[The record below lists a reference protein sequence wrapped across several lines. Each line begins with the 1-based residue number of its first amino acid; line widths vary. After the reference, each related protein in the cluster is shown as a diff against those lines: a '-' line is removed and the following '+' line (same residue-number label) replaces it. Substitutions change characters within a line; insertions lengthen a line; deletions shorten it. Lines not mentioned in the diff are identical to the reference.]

1 MLVKAFEQQEDLLV
15 SAEDKGALTAAPGA
29 IRVEMPPQFPKGCPN
44 SSSCCLKAAVERQH
58 VTTLPRAVGAN
69 TGTGGQ
75 ADKEGSIVKEW
86 TMGLCSERGL
96 ASRKVSA
103 SPYLSCRISVVRR
116 Q

>member
-1 MLVKAFEQQEDLLV
+1 MPEQIAKNELIHAWRHTKAFEQEDLLV

-69 TGTGGQ
+69 TGYRRTG
-75 ADKEGSIVKEW
+75 
-86 TMGLCSERGL
+86 R
-96 ASRKVSA
+96 
-103 SPYLSCRISVVRR
+103 
-116 Q
+116 